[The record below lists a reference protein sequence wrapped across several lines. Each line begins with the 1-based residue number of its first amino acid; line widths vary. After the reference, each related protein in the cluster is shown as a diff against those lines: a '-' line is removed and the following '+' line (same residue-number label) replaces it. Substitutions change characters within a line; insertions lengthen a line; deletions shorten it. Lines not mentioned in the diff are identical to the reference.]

1 MNAST
6 KQVTSNDNKYVER
19 KLEDDNS
26 QQHGEVVEE
35 KENEQEQTTKLGCGI
50 MAKYPV
56 TSLLLFVGLG
66 IGIGIG
72 LSLWTP
78 DQDDALSKKYTLQ
91 WIGLIGDLF
100 LRALT
105 AVVLP
110 IVFVNI
116 VIAVVDMMV
125 VGAAGG
131 VGAKSIG
138 LYLAT
143 TLMASI
149 FGVIFASTFSRW
161 FKPGEHT
168 LGGDD
173 SNMNSFITLGCSGGS
188 NSTGNDEGSF
198 LTQSIDGTVSC
209 TTASQS
215 DTDGILWNLNDVNN
229 TFARN
234 AVELSLDL
242 SDTIYKGVFEKLI
255 TKNIFESL
263 YDGNFAAIV
272 VFAIALGVAAAK
284 VMSLSKTIMKPKD
297 TIFMSFLC
305 ETEQILS
312 VMITWVISCTPFAIL
327 SMVAKAIGGQ
337 SNLGH
342 LFQNV
347 GLLVSC
353 TLLGFLCHYLITYCG
368 GYYLFTRKNPFAYLK
383 HIVPAQLMAF
393 ACSSSAATIPV
404 SIESVLSTGYVPETL
419 ARFIIPLGATIN
431 MDGTAIYFPVA
442 CIWLAIYNGL
452 TPNIGNYVLL
462 VIIST
467 FGSMGA
473 APIPNA
479 GLALIITTYNTVF
492 GGTDTPLGFE
502 SIIAIDWLI
511 DRGRTTLNV
520 TGDTIVCGIISHLC
534 PIDGINDNPDL
545 QIKQG
550 SSNSSSF
557 KEEKS
562 TSRLVMMGGDDLNDG
577 DSTDGY
583 SNSNSD

>member
-1 MNAST
+1 M
-6 KQVTSNDNKYVER
+6 KQATTNDNKYVER
-19 KLEDDNS
+19 KLDDDNDH
-26 QQHGEVVEE
+26 QNGENEE
-35 KENEQEQTTKLGCGI
+35 KEKEQEQTSKMGCGI
-50 MAKYPV
+50 MGRYPV

-78 DQDDALSKKYTLQ
+78 DQDDSLSKKYTLQ

-116 VIAVVDMMV
+116 VIAVVDMMM

-138 LYLAT
+138 LYLST

-149 FGVIFASTFSRW
+149 FGVIISVIFSRW
-161 FKPGEHT
+161 FIAGEHT
-168 LGGDD
+168 LGGD
-173 SNMNSFITLGCSGGS
+173 NSDVFVSLGCSGSS
-188 NSTGNDEGSF
+188 NSTGDYEESF
-198 LTQSIDGTVSC
+198 LTQSTDGSVSC
-209 TTASQS
+209 TPANQG
-215 DTDGILWNLNDVNN
+215 DDNDILWNFTDVNN
-229 TFARN
+229 TFARKEE
-234 AVELSLDL
+234 VVDLSL
-242 SDTIYKGVFEKLI
+242 SDTIYEGVFEKLI
-255 TKNIFESL
+255 TENIFKSF
-263 YDGNFAAIV
+263 YQGNFAAIV

-284 VMSLSKTIMKPKD
+284 VMSRSKTIIKPKD
-297 TIFMSFLC
+297 TVFMSFLM
-305 ETEQILS
+305 ETDQILS
-312 VMITWVISCTPFAIL
+312 VMITWVINCTPFAIL
-327 SMVAKAIGGQ
+327 SMVAKAIG
-337 SNLGH
+337 SESDLVS
-342 LFQNV
+342 LFKNV

-353 TLLGFLCHYLITYCG
+353 TLVGFMCHYLITYCG
-368 GYYLFTRKNPFAYLK
+368 GYFLFTRKNPFTYLK
-383 HIVPAQLMAF
+383 HIAPAQLMGF

-404 SIESVLSTGYVPETL
+404 SIDSVLSTGLVPETL

-442 CIWLAIYNGL
+442 CVWLAIYNGID
-452 TPNIGNYVLL
+452 PNIANYIML

-492 GGTDTPLGFE
+492 GGSGPPLGFS

-511 DRGRTTLNV
+511 DRGRTTLNI
-520 TGDTIVCGIISHLC
+520 TGDTIVCGIVSHLC
-534 PIDGINDNPDL
+534 PLDGINDDPDL
-545 QIKQG
+545 QMEEG
-550 SSNSSSF
+550 SSNSYLF
-557 KEEKS
+557 EEEKS
-562 TSRLVMMGGDDLNDG
+562 KSQRLVSMGGDDLSDV
-577 DSTDGY
+577 DLTDGY
-583 SNSNSD
+583 STNDSA